1 MSHWYRVY
9 GLALRSEISCP
20 ELTETDSQSYADVTI
35 SLKLST
41 ASMAKDSAS
50 HIADIADVALFRIE
64 RGCEIQV
71 QPAPGARQ
79 EDVRQFLYGVAL
91 TAILYQRG
99 ESPIHAGAV
108 EVGGQ
113 AHMFCGASGAGK
125 STLMMQMR
133 HRGVNVLCDDVGVIR
148 QGADNIVRFYH
159 GVPRV
164 KLWRDA
170 LAHFDIDIWPLQ
182 RDLARHDKF
191 HLPLANTAFDSLP
204 LASIFNLVP
213 GPTVDA
219 PMIVAISSK
228 DAFGI
233 VMRNTYR
240 PRLLKQ
246 LGDSASHAMRCVAAV
261 RQAAGF
267 EFRRPWD
274 LDRLDAGAEAL
285 VSHLTALTTMETIT

>member
-1 MSHWYRVY
+1 MYHWYRVY

-20 ELTETDSQSYADVTI
+20 ELPEIGSQGCADVTI
-35 SLKLST
+35 SLKQSIT
-41 ASMAKDSAS
+41 TMAGDPTS
-50 HIADIADVALFRIE
+50 HIADIANVALFRIE
-64 RGCEIQV
+64 NGCEIQV
-71 QPAPGARQ
+71 EPASGARL

-99 ESPIHAGAV
+99 ESPIHAGAIA
-108 EVGGQ
+108 VGGQ

-148 QGADNIVRFYH
+148 RGTDNVVRFYH

-170 LAHFDIDIWPLQ
+170 LVHFDIDASPLQ

-191 HLPLANTAFDSLP
+191 HLPLTNTAFDSLP
-204 LASIFNLVP
+204 LASIFSLVSE
-213 GPTVDA
+213 PTVDA
-219 PMIVAISSK
+219 PRVVAISSK
-228 DAFGI
+228 DAFGV

-240 PRLLKQ
+240 PRLLKR
-246 LGDSASHAMRCVAAV
+246 LGDPANHTMRCIAAV

-267 EFRRPWD
+267 EFHRPWD

-285 VSHLTALTTMETIT
+285 VSHLTAITATGATI